1 MLAELGA
8 AFQLAGLVLAVL
20 SAALGLSTVG
30 GGANPEATAAR
41 AATSR
46 RALYAAT
53 AMVAGASACLLAALV
68 SNDFSLLYVY
78 ENSSRSLSLGFKLAD
93 FWGGESG
100 SLLYWALAIFV
111 IGSGCVRI
119 ASRRHPELATVAGS
133 LIGAIAG
140 FYLFTLVFVSSPF
153 AVFATVSPHQGL
165 GLNPLLR
172 DLGMEIHPLFE
183 LAGYGSFA
191 IPFAFA
197 MASLLLRRFD
207 SAWIDATR
215 RVALLSWGLLSTG
228 LLLGM
233 WWSYHVLG
241 WGGYFGW
248 DPVENVALMPWLLM
262 TAYIHS
268 IQVQQRRGRLRAWN
282 FGLVIGAF
290 LLSIFGD
297 FIVRSGI
304 IPSVHAFAISAT
316 STWFLAFVAVCVVFS
331 GVVLAR
337 SAGSL
342 RPARRMAGALSREGT
357 FLLQNLIIL
366 LLVAAILWG
375 VLLPLLAGAFTGHQI
390 VVSSPY
396 YDQTSAP
403 LMALLLALLAV
414 GPLVPWRRVARGRWR
429 LSPGGWSRRLL
440 WPAIAW
446 ALTLAALLA
455 VGARSVG
462 PLIALPLVVA
472 GLATCVAEYARGGRQ
487 VARQV
492 RAGGGL
498 VRAVIRV
505 ASANR
510 QRYGAYLAH
519 AGILVIAIG
528 IVGSQFWQQQ
538 SQVVLRPGQ
547 TAELAGYHLTYQG
560 RSTVTEGDHQVMTA
574 VLRQPGGRLVEPRLL
589 VYPALGGSEEPRAD
603 IQSSATEDLYVV
615 LNGATQ
621 QGGSAITIY
630 VNPLVSWIWI
640 GGGIMILGVVLN
652 NLGRLQAVQE
662 IAEAPEV
669 PVGEELA
676 GRRRSRAPAAATPAA
691 ASGRPPSRVS
701 P

>member
-1 MLAELGA
+1 MLADLGA
-8 AFQLAGLVLAVL
+8 AFQLAGLVLALL
-20 SAALGLSTVG
+20 SAVLGLSTLRG
-30 GGANPEATAAR
+30 GPPAR
-41 AATSR
+41 AATGR

-53 AMVAGASACLLAALV
+53 VMVAGASACLVVALV
-68 SNDFSLLYVY
+68 GNDFSLAYVY
-78 ENSSRSLSLGFKLAD
+78 ENSSRSLGLGLKLAD

-111 IGSGCVRI
+111 IGSIAVRV
-119 ASRRHPELATVAGS
+119 ASRRHPELATVAAA
-133 LIGAIAG
+133 LIAAIAG
-140 FYLFTLVFVSSPF
+140 FYLFTLVFLSSPF
-153 AVFATVSPHQGL
+153 AVLSVSPQDGL

-172 DLGMEIHPLFE
+172 DLGMEVHPLFE

-197 MASLLLRRFD
+197 MASLLLRRYD

-228 LLLGM
+228 ILLGM

-297 FIVRSGI
+297 FVVRSGI
-304 IPSVHAFAISAT
+304 IPSVHAFAISDT
-316 STWFLAFVAVCVVFS
+316 SIWFLGFIAVSVVFS

-342 RPARRMAGALSREGT
+342 RAARPMAGALSREGT
-357 FLLQNLIIL
+357 FLLQNMIIL

-375 VLLPLLAGAFTGHQI
+375 VLLPLLAGALTGHQI

-414 GPLVPWRRVARGRWR
+414 GPLVPWRRVVRGRGR
-429 LSPGGWSRRLL
+429 LSLGSWSRRLL
-440 WPAIAW
+440 WPVIAW
-446 ALTLAALLA
+446 AVTLVVLLA
-455 VGARSVG
+455 LGARALG
-462 PLIALPLVVA
+462 PLVALPLAVA
-472 GLATCVAEYARGGRQ
+472 GVATCVAEYVRGGRQ

-492 RAGGGL
+492 RSGAGL
-498 VRAVIRV
+498 LRSVARV
-505 ASANR
+505 TVANR

-519 AGILVIAIG
+519 LGILVIAIG
-528 IVGSQFWQQQ
+528 IIGSQFWQQE

-547 TAELAGYHLTYQG
+547 TAALAGYHLTYQG
-560 RSTVTEGDHQVMTA
+560 RSTVRDGDHQVTTA
-574 VLRQPGGRLVEPRLL
+574 VLRQPDGRLLEPQLL

-603 IQSSATEDLYVV
+603 IQSSATQDLYVV
-615 LNGATQ
+615 LDGATSN
-621 QGGSAITIY
+621 GGAAITIY
-630 VNPLVSWIWI
+630 VNPLVTWIWV
-640 GGGIMILGVVLN
+640 GGAILILGVVIN
-652 NLGRLQAVQE
+652 NLGRLQGAGE
-662 IAEAPEV
+662 MAWTPAAEEAAAP
-669 PVGEELA
+669 
-676 GRRRSRAPAAATPAA
+676 RQRQAPAAASPAA
-691 ASGRPPSRVS
+691 ASARPAPRVS

>member
-1 MLAELGA
+1 MLADLGA
-8 AFQLAGLVLAVL
+8 AFQLAGLVLALL
-20 SAALGLSTVG
+20 SAVLGLSTL
-30 GGANPEATAAR
+30 GGAPPAR
-41 AATSR
+41 AATAR
-46 RALYAAT
+46 RALYAA
-53 AMVAGASACLLAALV
+53 AVMVAGASACLLVALV
-68 SNDFSLLYVY
+68 SNDFSIAYVY
-78 ENSSRSLSLGFKLAD
+78 QTSSRSLGLGLKLAD
-93 FWGGESG
+93 LWGGESG

-111 IGSGCVRI
+111 IGSVAVHV
-119 ASRRHPELATVAGS
+119 ASRRHPELATVAGA
-133 LIGAIAG
+133 LIAAIAG
-140 FYLFTLVFVSSPF
+140 FYLFTLVFLSSPF
-153 AVFATVSPHQGL
+153 AVLSVSPQDGL
-165 GLNPLLR
+165 GMNPLLR

-197 MASLLLRRFD
+197 MASLLLRRYD

-290 LLSIFGD
+290 VLATFGD

-304 IPSVHAFAISAT
+304 IPSVHAFAISDT
-316 STWFLAFVAVCVVFS
+316 STWFLGFVALCVIFS

-342 RPARRMAGALSREGT
+342 RAARPMAGALSREGT
-357 FLLQNLIIL
+357 FLLQNVIIL
-366 LLVAAILWG
+366 VLVAAILWG
-375 VLLPLLAGAFTGHQI
+375 VLLPLLAGAATGHQI

-414 GPLVPWRRVARGRWR
+414 GPLVPWRRVVRGGGR
-429 LSPGGWSRRLL
+429 LSLGSWSRRLL
-440 WPAIAW
+440 WPVVGW
-446 ALTLAALLA
+446 ALTLGVLLA
-455 VGARSVG
+455 LGVRALG
-462 PLIALPLVVA
+462 PLVALPLVVG
-472 GLATCVAEYARGGRQ
+472 GLATCVAEYVRGGRQ

-492 RAGGGL
+492 RSGAGL
-498 VRAVIRV
+498 LRSIARV
-505 ASANR
+505 MVANR

-519 AGILVIAIG
+519 VGILVIAIG
-528 IVGSQFWQQQ
+528 IIGSQFWQQQ
-538 SQVVLRPGQ
+538 SQVLLRQGQ

-560 RSTVTEGDHQVMTA
+560 RSTVRDGDHDVTTA
-574 VLRQPGGRLVEPRLL
+574 VLREPDGRLVEPQLL
-589 VYPALGGSEEPRAD
+589 VYPALGGSEQPRAD

-615 LNGATQ
+615 LDGATSH
-621 QGGSAITIY
+621 GGAAITIY
-630 VNPLVSWIWI
+630 VNPLVTWIWI
-640 GGGIMILGVVLN
+640 GGAILILGVIVN
-652 NLGRLQAVQE
+652 NLGRLQGAGEVALTPA
-662 IAEAPEV
+662 AEETST
-669 PVGEELA
+669 
-676 GRRRSRAPAAATPAA
+676 RRRPQAPAAASPAA
-691 ASGRPPSRVS
+691 ASARPAPRAS

>member
-1 MLAELGA
+1 MSEPLRHRGAEDAAGSLHLMLADLGS
-8 AFQLAGLVLAVL
+8 AFQLAGLALAGLSAVL
-20 SAALGLSTVG
+20 GLWTLRDG
-30 GGANPEATAAR
+30 PAAR

-46 RALYAAT
+46 RALYAA
-53 AMVAGASACLLAALV
+53 AVMVAGASACLVAALV
-68 SNDFSLLYVY
+68 GNDFSLAYVY
-78 ENSSRSLSLGFKLAD
+78 ENSSRSLSLGLKLAD

-111 IGSGCVRI
+111 IGSGAVRV
-119 ASRRHPELATVAGS
+119 ASRRHPELATVAGA
-133 LIGAIAG
+133 LIAAVAG
-140 FYLFTLVFVSSPF
+140 FYLFTLVFISSPF
-153 AVFATVSPHQGL
+153 AVLTVSPHDGL

-172 DLGMEIHPLFE
+172 DLGMEIHPLFQ

-191 IPFAFA
+191 VPFAFA
-197 MASLLLRRFD
+197 MASLLLRRYD

-228 LLLGM
+228 LVLGM

-304 IPSVHAFAISAT
+304 IPSVHAFAISDT
-316 STWFLAFVAVCVVFS
+316 STWFLGFVAVCVVFS

-342 RPARRMAGALSREGT
+342 RPARPMAGALSREGT

-366 LLVAAILWG
+366 LLVGAILWG
-375 VLLPLLAGAFTGHQI
+375 VLLPLLAGAATGHQI

-414 GPLVPWRRVARGRWR
+414 GPLVPWRRVARGPWR
-429 LSPGGWSRRLL
+429 LSPQGWSRRVL
-440 WPAIAW
+440 WPAIGW
-446 ALTLAALLA
+446 ALTLVVLLA
-455 VGARSVG
+455 LGERSLG
-462 PLIALPLVVA
+462 PLVALPLVVA
-472 GLATCVAEYARGGRQ
+472 GLATCLAEYVRGGRQ
-487 VARQV
+487 VV
-492 RAGGGL
+492 RHVRSGGGL
-498 VRAVIRV
+498 VRAIARV
-505 ASANR
+505 AVANR

-528 IVGSQFWQQQ
+528 IVGSQFWQQE
-538 SQVVLRPGQ
+538 SQVLLRPGQ
-547 TAELAGYHLTYQG
+547 TAELAGYHL
-560 RSTVTEGDHQVMTA
+560 
-574 VLRQPGGRLVEPRLL
+574 
-589 VYPALGGSEEPRAD
+589 
-603 IQSSATEDLYVV
+603 
-615 LNGATQ
+615 
-621 QGGSAITIY
+621 
-630 VNPLVSWIWI
+630 
-640 GGGIMILGVVLN
+640 
-652 NLGRLQAVQE
+652 
-662 IAEAPEV
+662 
-669 PVGEELA
+669 
-676 GRRRSRAPAAATPAA
+676 
-691 ASGRPPSRVS
+691 
-701 P
+701 

>member
-1 MLAELGA
+1 MLADLGA
-8 AFQLAGLVLAVL
+8 AFQLAGLVLAAL
-20 SAALGLSTVG
+20 SAVLGLSRLRG
-30 GGANPEATAAR
+30 GPATR

-46 RALYAAT
+46 RALYAA
-53 AMVAGASACLLAALV
+53 AVMVAGASACLLAALAG
-68 SNDFSLLYVY
+68 NDFSLAYVY
-78 ENSSRSLSLGFKLAD
+78 ENSSRSLPLGLKLAD

-100 SLLYWALAIFV
+100 SLLYWSLAIFA
-111 IGSGCVRI
+111 IGSGCVRV
-119 ASRRHPELATVAGS
+119 AARRHPELATVAGG
-133 LIGAIAG
+133 LIAAVAG
-140 FYLFTLVFVSSPF
+140 FYLFTLVFISSPF
-153 AVFATVSPHQGL
+153 AVLSVSPHDGL

-183 LAGYGSFA
+183 LAGYGSFT

-197 MASLLLRRFD
+197 MASLLLRRYD

-215 RVALLSWGLLSTG
+215 RVALLSWGLLSAG

-290 LLSIFGD
+290 VLSIFGD

-304 IPSVHAFAISAT
+304 IPSVHAFAISET
-316 STWFLAFVAVCVVFS
+316 STWFLGLVAVCVVFS

-342 RPARRMAGALSREGT
+342 RPARPMAGALSREGT
-357 FLLQNLIIL
+357 FLLQNVIIL
-366 LLVAAILWG
+366 LLVGAILWG
-375 VLLPLLAGAFTGHQI
+375 VLLPLLAGALTGHQI

-414 GPLVPWRRVARGRWR
+414 GPLVPWRRVARGPWR

-440 WPAIAW
+440 WPAIGW
-446 ALTLAALLA
+446 AGTLALLL
-455 VGARSVG
+455 VLGARAVG
-462 PLIALPLVVA
+462 PLVALPLVVA
-472 GLATCVAEYARGGRQ
+472 GLATCLAEYVRGGRQ
-487 VARQV
+487 VVRQI
-492 RAGGGL
+492 RAGGGPL
-498 VRAVIRV
+498 RAISRV
-505 ASANR
+505 AVANR

-547 TAELAGYHLTYQG
+547 TAEVAGYHLTYQG
-560 RSTVTEGDHQVMTA
+560 RSTVRAGDHRVTTA
-574 VLRQPGGRLVEPRLL
+574 VLRQPGGRLVEPQLL

-615 LNGATQ
+615 LNGTTQ
-621 QGGSAITIY
+621 RGGAAITIY
-630 VNPLVSWIWI
+630 VNPLVTWIWV
-640 GGGIMILGVVLN
+640 GGAIMILGVVIN
-652 NLGRLQAVQE
+652 NLGRIQPAQQV
-662 IAEAPEV
+662 AEAQA
-669 PVGEELA
+669 GERVA
-676 GRRRSRAPAAATPAA
+676 RRQARAPAAAPASPAA
-691 ASGRPPSRVS
+691 ASGRPASRVS

>member
-1 MLAELGA
+1 MLADLGA

-20 SAALGLSTVG
+20 SAALGLSTLRG
-30 GGANPEATAAR
+30 GPAAR
-41 AATSR
+41 AAASR
-46 RALYAAT
+46 RALYAA
-53 AMVAGASACLLAALV
+53 AVMVAGASGCLLAALV
-68 SNDFSLLYVY
+68 GNDFSLAYVY
-78 ENSSRSLSLGFKLAD
+78 ENSSRSLPLGLKLAD

-111 IGSGCVRI
+111 IGSGCVRVE
-119 ASRRHPELATVAGS
+119 SRRHPELATVAAA
-133 LIGAIAG
+133 LIAAIAG

-153 AVFATVSPHQGL
+153 AVLSVSPPNGL

-215 RVALLSWGLLSTG
+215 RVALLSWGLLSAG

-304 IPSVHAFAISAT
+304 IPSVHAFAISDT
-316 STWFLAFVAVCVVFS
+316 STWFLGLVAVCIVFS
-331 GVVLAR
+331 GAVLAR

-342 RPARRMAGALSREGT
+342 SPARPMAGAFSREGT
-357 FLLQNLIIL
+357 FLLQNVIIL
-366 LLVAAILWG
+366 LLVGAILWG
-375 VLLPLLAGAFTGHQI
+375 VLLPLLAGALSGHQL

-403 LMALLLALLAV
+403 LLALLLALLAV
-414 GPLVPWRRVARGRWR
+414 GPLVPWRRVARGPWR
-429 LSPGGWSRRLL
+429 LSPRGWSRRLL
-440 WPAIAW
+440 WPAVGW
-446 ALTLAALLA
+446 ALTLVLLIALG
-455 VGARSVG
+455 VRDVG
-462 PLIALPLVVA
+462 PLVALPLVVA
-472 GLATCVAEYARGGRQ
+472 GLATCLAEYVRGGRQ
-487 VARQV
+487 VVRQV
-492 RAGGGL
+492 RAGGSL
-498 VRAVIRV
+498 LRAVIRV
-505 ASANR
+505 AVANR
-510 QRYGAYLAH
+510 RRYGAYLAH

-538 SQVVLRPGQ
+538 SQVMLRPGQ

-560 RSTVTEGDHQVMTA
+560 RSTVREGDHRVTTA

-589 VYPALGGSEEPRAD
+589 VYPELGGSQQPRAD

-615 LNGATQ
+615 LDGTTP
-621 QGGSAITIY
+621 QGGAAITIY
-630 VNPLVSWIWI
+630 VNPLVTWIWV
-640 GGGIMILGVVLN
+640 GGAIMILGVVIN
-652 NLGRLQAVQE
+652 NLGRLEGAQE
-662 IAEAPEV
+662 VAQPRL
-669 PVGEELA
+669 GEEPA
-676 GRRRSRAPAAATPAA
+676 SRPRSHAPAAAPPAA
-691 ASGRPPSRVS
+691 ASGRPASRVS